1 MSTKNELRCHLLNAG
16 AKEPPPCLSPKLRRT
31 LCLKI
36 AHRIRWIWSCV
47 LALSL
52 VTASCASAFAEG
64 ERIYRTGLAANK
76 GRFAVSP
83 DGRQL
88 VFTTDQ
94 LAHGLRLLDLRSG
107 AVTMIPEEEG
117 RNFGFPA
124 WSPDGK
130 QLAVVSAEVKN
141 NHYSLDGMEIAL
153 LDVGTWQRRSIAAGD
168 GVKFFPSFSAD
179 GKTVYYSKGKK
190 RESGKTPASR
200 YDLYSIELA
209 NARETRLTHEEFY
222 QLGAGHD
229 DTTSV
234 LFSATNS
241 GKDAFGVTARNA
253 LFLYEK
259 ATGYISPVNIDQRSG
274 IFDFISPQRDQA
286 GNLYF
291 ISAKAR
297 SGGGNYLW
305 SLVRTNRDGQQAEIL
320 TDLPI
325 SMRFCIAKS
334 TGEIY
339 VMDKKGE
346 ELIFR
351 RLAVRAAH

>member
-1 MSTKNELRCHLLNAG
+1 M
-16 AKEPPPCLSPKLRRT
+16 
-31 LCLKI
+31 
-36 AHRIRWIWSCV
+36 
-47 LALSL
+47 
-52 VTASCASAFAEG
+52 
-64 ERIYRTGLAANK
+64 YRTGLEAKK

-83 DGRQL
+83 DGQQL

-94 LAHGLRLLDLRSG
+94 LVHGLRLLDLRSG
-107 AVTMIPEEEG
+107 TITVIPEGEG

-130 QLAVVSAEVKN
+130 QLVVVSAVVKD
-141 NHYSLDGMEIAL
+141 NHYSLDGMEIEL
-153 LDVGTWQRRSIAAGD
+153 LDVGTWRKRSIAAGD
-168 GVKFFPSFSAD
+168 GVKFFPFFSAD
-179 GKTVYYSKGKK
+179 GKAVYYSKGKR

-200 YDLYSIELA
+200 YDLYSIDLA
-209 NARETRLTHEEFY
+209 STSETRLTHKEFY
-222 QLGAGHD
+222 QLGTGD
-229 DTTSV
+229 DDKTSV

-241 GKDAFGVTARNA
+241 GKDAFGVTTRNA

-259 ATGYISPVNIDQRSG
+259 ATGYVSLLDIDQSSG
-274 IFDFISPQRDQA
+274 IFDFISPQRDQT

-291 ISAKAR
+291 ISAKAGP
-297 SGGGNYLW
+297 GGGNYLW
-305 SLVRTNRDGQQAEIL
+305 SLVRSNRDGRRAEIL

-325 SMRFCIAKS
+325 SMRFSIAKK

-346 ELIFR
+346 ELIIR